1 MSYRTATIPTAMK
14 DESDARPLYFQW
26 HHGTDA
32 RNDALADGG
41 WEAECAK
48 YPGLV
53 LPLPK
58 GQVKHNEKTILAWH
72 ASVLSV
78 AVLAQETR
86 WFTGPSANAVE
97 VRTYQAGAWS
107 RMRLLVWV
115 QEIDKPAV
123 LTLRASAAG
132 ALGRGLKALRN
143 GPLALA
149 QRDVPGLPLAAFW
162 LDISAGPREKRG
174 EGSNT
179 GWVTLP
185 VISLPDEDADDDAIR
200 AWLDNRYVGDDLLA
214 LFARLPELAQFKQR
228 MAQPVAAESQYGD
241 EETGEVPGGVG
252 EALEAFYREAT
263 ARGLSPF
270 HIAGLLSQAGQDAA
284 VALDLLTTPTPQ
296 LARPDQPAPQADDNG
311 DDAGFAG
318 LPSASDDP
326 AVQEALERAGQQP
339 PRFPGIPKPEAAE
352 TAQDLYRA
360 APPSNGHQ
368 VAPSA
373 QPAPAPAPAVDAI
386 DAEVLAAIRDLE
398 RQDPFNRM
406 TGFAQKETWGMWE
419 LLATE
424 TLTKLDFPV
433 PSRAFWL
440 VTARLAG
447 VDIAKI
453 DGKWQAKQSS
463 VKAWLHWL
471 AVKGPDGQ
479 PTKPTRVAARA
490 AGQMKLIAE
499 AALAEEAAAEA
510 PAF

>member
-1 MSYRTATIPTAMK
+1 MSYRNAHVPATIS
-14 DESDARPLYFQW
+14 DEASDRPLYFQW

-32 RNDALADGG
+32 RGDALADGG

-58 GQVKHNEKTILAWH
+58 GQVKHNEKAILAWY
-72 ASVLSV
+72 AGTLSV

-149 QRDVPGLPLAAFW
+149 RRDVPGLPLAAFW
-162 LDISAGPREKRG
+162 LDISAGPRERKG

-185 VISLPDEDADDDAIR
+185 VINLPDEDADDEAIR
-200 AWLDNRYVGDDLLA
+200 DWLDQRYVGDDMLA

-228 MAQPVAAESQYGD
+228 VAQPVAAESQYGD
-241 EETGEVPGGVG
+241 EETGEAPGGVG
-252 EALEAFYREAT
+252 EALDAFYREAT

-270 HIAGLLSQAGQDAA
+270 HIASLLSQAGQDAA

-296 LARPDQPAPQADDNG
+296 SARPDQPAPQTDDNG
-311 DDAGFAG
+311 DDFDAMR
-318 LPSASDDP
+318 SASEEPEVKAALAQAAQAPHFPVPQRP
-326 AVQEALERAGQQP
+326 ATP
-339 PRFPGIPKPEAAE
+339 
-352 TAQDLYRA
+352 
-360 APPSNGHQ
+360 
-368 VAPSA
+368 
-373 QPAPAPAPAVDAI
+373 PAPAALHPPEDADYDI
-386 DAEVLAAIRDLE
+386 LEHIYDLE
-398 RQDPFNRM
+398 RSQFKAL
-406 TGFAQKETWGMWE
+406 TGFAQKETWGMWQT
-419 LLATE
+419 LATQ
-424 TLTKLDFPV
+424 TLVKLGHGGNDNGAH
-433 PSRAFWL
+433 AFRL

-447 VDIAKI
+447 ADISQTA
-453 DGKWQAKQSS
+453 GNWQAKQSS
-463 VKAWLHWL
+463 AKAWLHWL
-471 AVKGPDGQ
+471 SVKDKDGNPVR
-479 PTKPTRVAARA
+479 PTQVSAKSAKQLGMIFQVAAA
-490 AGQMKLIAE
+490 I
-499 AALAEEAAAEA
+499 EAAAEE

>member
-1 MSYRTATIPTAMK
+1 MSYRTAQVPATIR
-14 DESDARPLYFQW
+14 DEAEDRPLYLQW

-86 WFTGPSANAVE
+86 WFTGSSANAVE
-97 VRTYQAGAWS
+97 VRNYVTGAWS

-132 ALGRGLKALRN
+132 ALGRGLKAFRN

-149 QRDVPGLPLAAFW
+149 RRDVPGLPLAAFW

-185 VISLPDEDADDDAIR
+185 VINLPDEDADDDALR
-200 AWLDNRYVGDDLLA
+200 GWLDQRYVGDDLLA

-228 MAQPVAAESQYGD
+228 MAQPAAEAEPQYSED
-241 EETGEVPGGVG
+241 EAPGGVG
-252 EALEAFYREAT
+252 EALDAFYREAT
-263 ARGLSPF
+263 GRGLSPQQ
-270 HIAGLLSQAGQDAA
+270 IVGLLSQAGQDAA
-284 VALDLLTTPTPQ
+284 VALDLLTTPAPQ
-296 LARPDQPAPQADDNG
+296 SARPDQPAPQASNG
-311 DDAGFAG
+311 DDAGFKD

-326 AVQEALERAGQQP
+326 AVQAALERAEQKSQ
-339 PRFPGIPKPEAAE
+339 RFPAIPQPE
-352 TAQDLYRA
+352 TAQVNGA
-360 APPSNGHQ
+360 ALPSNGHQ
-368 VAPSA
+368 VTPSA
-373 QPAPAPAPAVDAI
+373 QPAPQPAPAIDAI
-386 DAEVLAAIRDLE
+386 DAEVLGIIRDLE
-398 RQDPFNRM
+398 HQEPFNRM

-433 PSRAFWL
+433 PTRAFWL

-453 DGKWQAKQSS
+453 DNKWQAKQSS